1 MYLLFSVA
9 VTAYEAL
16 AYYHGGEVGR
26 SFYLV
31 WALVSNLLLLLWLNL
46 DSKGRAEIYRP
57 YEFSFLVL
65 LVWFPYLPYYLSRT
79 RRPTGCLLVHRL
91 AGFTVSWLRA
101 AMGHLR
107 SALTIRSSGPLRG
120 SLRYYDVIAAAAAA

>member
-1 MYLLFSVA
+1 MRSTIVIGMYLVFSVA
-9 VTAYEAL
+9 VAAYEAL
-16 AYYHGGEVGR
+16 AYYNGREVGH

-65 LVWFPYLPYYLSRT
+65 LVWFPYLPYYLIRT
-79 RRPTGCLLVHRL
+79 RRLQGALLFVGLL
-91 AGFTVSWLRA
+91 ALPYLGY
-101 AMGHLR
+101 
-107 SALTIRSSGPLRG
+107 ALQW
-120 SLRYYDVIAAAAAA
+120 VIYVVR